1 MPLIILP
8 PVVYSGGGSGASSQ
22 ELQTLSKQLNS
33 LSLRISAIEETLKE
47 HDISIESQDPVDEM
61 LDEVFSDDFVDD
73 GDNPQDPEYTELL
86 DNVFSGDDTDDPD
99 NITDD
104 DAELFGDFD
113 DIFNP

>member
-1 MPLIILP
+1 MPLIIIP
-8 PVVYSGGGSGASSQ
+8 SAAYSGGGTGISSQ
-22 ELQTLSKQLNS
+22 ELKTISEQLNS

-47 HDISIESQDPVDEM
+47 HDIHIEQQDPVDEM

-86 DNVFSGDDTDDPD
+86 DDVFSGDDTDDPD

>member
-1 MPLIILP
+1 MPLIIIP
-8 PVVYSGGGSGASSQ
+8 SAAYSGGGAGVSSQ
-22 ELQTLSKQLNS
+22 ELQTLSEQLNS

-47 HDISIESQDPVDEM
+47 YDIPIESQDPVDEM
-61 LDEVFSDDFVDD
+61 LDEVFSDDFIDD

-86 DNVFSGDDTDDPD
+86 DDVFSGNDTDDPD

>member
-1 MPLIILP
+1 MPLIIIP
-8 PVVYSGGGSGASSQ
+8 SAAYSGGGIGASSQ
-22 ELQTLSKQLNS
+22 ELQTLSEQLNS
-33 LSLRISAIEETLKE
+33 LSLRISAIEDTLKE
-47 HDISIESQDPVDEM
+47 YDIPFEQQDPVDEM

-73 GDNPQDPEYTELL
+73 GDTPQDPEYTELL
-86 DNVFSGDDTDDPD
+86 DDVFSGNDTDDPD